1 MFLNP
6 EIVVL
11 GKVELCKWESI
22 LTDGIRKS
30 VKNNLLP
37 AISSHM
43 RLELAHYHNAAG
55 MTGAW
60 YCFRKAHEF

>member
-1 MFLNP
+1 MQR
-6 EIVVL
+6 
-11 GKVELCKWESI
+11 ESI